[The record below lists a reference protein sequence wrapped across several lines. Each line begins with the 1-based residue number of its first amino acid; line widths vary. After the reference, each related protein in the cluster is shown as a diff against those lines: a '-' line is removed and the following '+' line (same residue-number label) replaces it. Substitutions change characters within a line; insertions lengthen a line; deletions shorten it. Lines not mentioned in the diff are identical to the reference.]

1 MHVYRI
7 AKRVK
12 WLSIFENFPL
22 YGMHSYHDAP
32 WHAVDVEEP
41 AAEPASS
48 VLGSA
53 GGTAMYARVFDGANY
68 EEAEFHKVFASR
80 LYISLLRRD

>member
-1 MHVYRI
+1 M
-7 AKRVK
+7 VK
-12 WLSIFENFPL
+12 HFRKFPAI

-53 GGTAMYARVFDGANY
+53 GGTAMHARVFDGANY
-68 EEAEFHKVFASR
+68 EEAELHKVFASR